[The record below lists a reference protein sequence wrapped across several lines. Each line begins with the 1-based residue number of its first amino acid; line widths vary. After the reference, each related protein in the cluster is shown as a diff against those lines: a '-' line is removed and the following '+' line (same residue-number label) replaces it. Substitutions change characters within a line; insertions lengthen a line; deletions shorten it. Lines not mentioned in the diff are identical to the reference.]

1 MFLPCSGH
9 EGFSVRVEAFATLF
23 LSSLPERS
31 LTNSVACTN
40 MELMDGS
47 TYLFFTYHRIFLG
60 YCVCAWPFFLYFF
73 LITAQ
78 SLSIPLPSPHPH
90 RPTILSILEGA
101 VTSSSLLSCALDHF
115 EGVSNP
121 RPVGHMQPRMAMN
134 VAQHKIVNSLK
145 TFFFAHQFLSVFVY
159 FMRGPRQRFFFQHGP
174 DITVF

>member
-1 MFLPCSGH
+1 MYKYGIDGWFNIFIFHLSQNLPWLLCMCLTFLPLLFPHNCSI
-9 EGFSVRVEAFATLF
+9 FIYPSAFPA
-23 LSSLPERS
+23 SLP
-31 LTNSVACTN
+31 
-40 MELMDGS
+40 
-47 TYLFFTYHRIFLG
+47 
-60 YCVCAWPFFLYFF
+60 
-73 LITAQ
+73 
-78 SLSIPLPSPHPH
+78 
-90 RPTILSILEGA
+90 PTILSILEGA